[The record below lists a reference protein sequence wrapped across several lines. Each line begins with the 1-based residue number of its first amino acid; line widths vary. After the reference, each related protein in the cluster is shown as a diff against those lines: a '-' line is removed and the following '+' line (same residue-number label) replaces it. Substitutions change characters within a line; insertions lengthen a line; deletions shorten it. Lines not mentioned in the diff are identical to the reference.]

1 MRVGFA
7 AAAFLGFALAACAA
21 PNAPPASPEAV
32 SAGAEVEQQMRDD
45 GRAIAEA
52 QCAACHAVGPYGASP
67 NPAAPT
73 FRTVLSRYRADVLEE
88 ELINGVRVAHPMPEF
103 QFNPQG
109 VDELIAYLES
119 IQEAPAPQP

>member
-1 MRVGFA
+1 MLRFVA
-7 AAAFLGFALAACAA
+7 AAVLMLVAGCAA
-21 PNAPPASPEAV
+21 PATQPEPAAV
-32 SAGAEVEQQMRDD
+32 SAGREVETQMRAD

-52 QCAACHAVGPYGASP
+52 QCAGCHAVGEYGESP

-88 ELINGVRVAHPMPEF
+88 ELINGIQVSHPMPEF

-119 IQEAPAPQP
+119 IQVAPEGS